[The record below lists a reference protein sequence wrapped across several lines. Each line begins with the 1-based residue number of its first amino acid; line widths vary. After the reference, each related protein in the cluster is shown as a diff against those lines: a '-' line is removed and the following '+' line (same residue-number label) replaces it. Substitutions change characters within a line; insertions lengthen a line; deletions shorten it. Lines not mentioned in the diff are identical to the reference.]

1 MKKNKTVNKSVLDTL
16 SERSNNAISLITNTI
31 KDLKDANEAIDVE
44 HDANVSRIEELRATN
59 NALDNL
65 KNSNDKIITNF
76 ETLLS

>member
-31 KDLKDANEAIDVE
+31 NELKDANKAIDVE

-65 KNSNDKIITNF
+65 KNSNNKIITNF